1 MWSAACALCRSGRG
15 GGVRQP
21 IASRRAGVRTSSIA
35 LLMFVAAI
43 ATAGVG
49 AAGQDKPPHRVVV
62 TTAGAKLA
70 FFPAY
75 VAEAADLFASENLDV
90 ETVDVGNGSRQVA
103 SLLEGGATMTMLDLQ
118 TAVAASQRGADLVAF
133 AALFNKCPVQ
143 VVLHP
148 EVMKRI
154 GFRPNLSIDEK
165 VKRLAGL
172 TIGVTKAGSAGD
184 SVLRALLLARGLD
197 PNTALRIEA
206 LGSVPQLM
214 AALEKRVVDGVM
226 LSAPQAQIAQAGG
239 SGQTAIDPM
248 TGEVP
253 ELNAVPFAAMV
264 TTRDTIQ
271 RYPAVITKTTRAL
284 SKAMLLAD
292 NNPDQAQQML
302 QRKVFPDIDPKLFAG
317 LAPAYQQA
325 AAKTPVIAREDYERL
340 LQWMKIL
347 EASPVAVPYERMINT
362 DFAKKAAAELLTR

>member
-1 MWSAACALCRSGRG
+1 
-15 GGVRQP
+15 
-21 IASRRAGVRTSSIA
+21 VRTSSIA
-35 LLMFVAAI
+35 LLMCVAAV
-43 ATAGVG
+43 ATAGVV
-49 AAGQDKPPHRVVV
+49 AAGPDKPPHRVVV

-103 SLLEGGATMTMLDLQ
+103 SLLEGGAAMTMLDLQ
-118 TAVAASQRGADLVAF
+118 SAVAASQRGADLVAF
-133 AALFNKCPVQ
+133 AALFNKCPIQ
-143 VVLHP
+143 VMLHP

-154 GFRPNLSIDEK
+154 GFRPNLSIDDK

-172 TIGVTKAGSAGD
+172 TMGVTKTGSAGD

-206 LGSVPQLM
+206 LGTVPQLM
-214 AALEKRVVDGVM
+214 AALEKRIVDGVM
-226 LSAPQAQIAQAGG
+226 LSGPQAQIVQAGG

-253 ELNAVPFAAMV
+253 ELNGVPFAAMV

-292 NNPDQAQQML
+292 NNPEQAQQIM
-302 QRKVFPDIDPKLFAG
+302 QRKIFPDIDPRLFAG
-317 LAPAYQQA
+317 LVPAYQQA

-347 EASPVAVPYERMINT
+347 EAGPVTVPYERMINT